1 MYSSSSILITRL
13 SWVSCVCAWVW
24 RCPYVSEKA
33 NDAHSP
39 LQALVIPWQ
48 KCTCVKSELSND
60 RVNSSAAR
68 SFKVYWL
75 QGFFFER
82 PKSDFIWLP
91 VSVWLNVFV
100 QFTVQGSPKV
110 SVFFQVVSNVINW
123 LFSDW
128 HWDNDGTSEIVI
140 IFWGKKFEA
149 SHRTRQKQA
158 SHLQLEEIILAEM
171 TAEGD
176 FNQPWKGS

>member
-1 MYSSSSILITRL
+1 MCE
-13 SWVSCVCAWVW
+13 CVCAWVW

-75 QGFFFER
+75 QGFFFEH
-82 PKSDFIWLP
+82 PKSNFVWLP

-100 QFTVQGSPKV
+100 QFTVQGKQMHIFPFFSISPKV

-128 HWDNDGTSEIVI
+128 HRDNDGTSEIVI
-140 IFWGKKFEA
+140 IFWGNVPLLHTEQDKSRLLICSWRKSYWKKW
-149 SHRTRQKQA
+149 
-158 SHLQLEEIILAEM
+158 QLL
-171 TAEGD
+171 GD
-176 FNQPWKGS
+176 LNQLWKGS